1 MTRILT
7 AFKVVRTL
15 KTGFGFTNVTA
26 HQKWKFS
33 RPGIRLL
40 SVKAQT
46 AHIVLEDRDADTPAP
61 LLNQPEPH
69 VI

>member
-7 AFKVVRTL
+7 ACKVVRTV

-40 SVKAQT
+40 SVKVILIL
-46 AHIVLEDRDADTPAP
+46 IVSDKIVWGR
-61 LLNQPEPH
+61 
-69 VI
+69 V